1 MQSPDALRPVVRGVE
16 ASDEALL
23 AGLAAGDADAAAAFV
38 RRFQRRVYG
47 LALTILREPGAAE
60 DAAQEAF
67 LRAWRHAE
75 TYDPR
80 RGRVLNWLLG
90 IARNVAIDAV
100 RLKRAQPVDPETL
113 AATVLEKSEV
123 DPGDLPGFA
132 DRQRLREAMRV
143 LPVDQRRALFLSAYL
158 GRTAN
163 EIGVLEDIPLGTA
176 KTRIR
181 SAMLRVRAEL
191 GVADEH

>member
-1 MQSPDALRPVVRGVE
+1 MVGVE
-16 ASDEALL
+16 VSDEALL
-23 AGLAAGDADAAAAFV
+23 AGLAAGDAEASAAFV

-80 RGRVLNWLLG
+80 RGRVVNWLLG

-100 RLKRAQPVDPETL
+100 RLKRAEPFDPDAL
-113 AATVLEKSEV
+113 AATVLAKGEA
-123 DPGDLPGFA
+123 DPGDASGFA
-132 DRQRLREAMRV
+132 ERQRLRDAMRV
-143 LPVDQRRALFLSAYL
+143 LPADQRRALFLSAYL

-163 EIGVLEDIPLGTA
+163 EISDLEDVPLGTA

-181 SAMLRVRAEL
+181 SAMIRMRAEL
-191 GVADEH
+191 GVPDER

>member
-1 MQSPDALRPVVRGVE
+1 MDG
-16 ASDEALL
+16 SDEALL
-23 AGLAAGDADAAAAFV
+23 AGLASGDAEAAAAFV

-47 LALTILREPGAAE
+47 LALTILREPTAAE

-80 RGRVLNWLLG
+80 RGRVLTWLLG
-90 IARNVAIDAV
+90 IARNVAIDTV
-100 RLKRAQPVDPETL
+100 RLKRAEPLDPETL
-113 AATVLEKSEV
+113 ANRMLADGGENVAPV
-123 DPGDLPGFA
+123 AGFA
-132 DRQRLREAMRV
+132 EQQRLRDAMRA
-143 LPVDQRRALFLSAYL
+143 LPVEQRRALFLSAYL

-163 EIGVLEDIPLGTA
+163 EISALEGIPVGTT

-181 SAMLRVRAEL
+181 TAMIRLRNEL
-191 GVADEH
+191 GVADDR

>member
-1 MQSPDALRPVVRGVE
+1 MDV
-16 ASDEALL
+16 SDEALL
-23 AGLAAGDADAAAAFV
+23 AGLASGDAEAAAAFV

-47 LALTILREPGAAE
+47 LALTILREPTAAE

-80 RGRVLNWLLG
+80 RGRVLTWLLG
-90 IARNVAIDAV
+90 IARNVAIDTV
-100 RLKRAQPVDPETL
+100 RLKRAEPLDPETL
-113 AATVLEKSEV
+113 ANRMLDAGESVAPV
-123 DPGDLPGFA
+123 AAFA
-132 DRQRLREAMRV
+132 EQQRLRDAMRA
-143 LPVDQRRALFLSAYL
+143 LPVEQRRALFLSAYM

-163 EIGVLEDIPLGTA
+163 EISALEGIPVGTT

-181 SAMLRVRAEL
+181 TAMIRLRNEL
-191 GVADEH
+191 GVADDR

>member
-1 MQSPDALRPVVRGVE
+1 MDG
-16 ASDEALL
+16 SDEALL
-23 AGLAAGDADAAAAFV
+23 AGLASGDAEAAAAFV

-67 LRAWRHAE
+67 VRAWRHAE

-80 RGRVLNWLLG
+80 RGRVLTWLLG

-100 RLKRAQPVDPETL
+100 RLKRVEPLDPETL
-113 AATVLEKSEV
+113 ATRMLANGEV
-123 DPGDLPGFA
+123 SAAGTSGFA
-132 DRQRLREAMRV
+132 EQQRLRDAMLT
-143 LPVDQRRALFLSAYL
+143 LPVEQRRALFLSAYL
-158 GRTAN
+158 GRTAH
-163 EIGVLEDIPLGTA
+163 EISVLESIPVGTA

-181 SAMLRVRAEL
+181 SAMIRLRNEL
-191 GVADEH
+191 GVADDR

>member
-1 MQSPDALRPVVRGVE
+1 VDG
-16 ASDEALL
+16 SDEALL
-23 AGLAAGDADAAAAFV
+23 AGLAAGDAEAAAAFV

-47 LALTILREPGAAE
+47 LALTILREPAAAE

-80 RGRVLNWLLG
+80 RGRVLTWLLG
-90 IARNVAIDAV
+90 IARNVAIDTI
-100 RLKRAQPVDPETL
+100 RLKRAEPLDPETL
-113 AATVLEKSEV
+113 ANRMLAKDADSNA
-123 DPGDLPGFA
+123 PMAGFA
-132 DRQRLREAMRV
+132 EQQRLRDAMRA
-143 LPVDQRRALFLSAYL
+143 LPAEQRRALFLSAYM

-163 EIGVLEDIPLGTA
+163 EISALEGIPVGTT

-181 SAMLRVRAEL
+181 TAMIRLRNEL
-191 GVADEH
+191 GVADDR

>member
-1 MQSPDALRPVVRGVE
+1 MQSRSAPRSVYRGVE
-16 ASDEALL
+16 VSDEALL
-23 AGLAAGDADAAAAFV
+23 AGLAAGDSESAAAFV

-47 LALTILREPGAAE
+47 VALTILREPGAAE

-67 LRAWRHAE
+67 VRAWRHAE

-80 RGRVLNWLLG
+80 RGRVVNWLLG

-100 RLKRAQPVDPETL
+100 RLKRVEPLDPETL
-113 AATVLEKSEV
+113 AATVLAKGEV
-123 DPGDLPGFA
+123 DSGEAPGFA
-132 DRQRLREAMRV
+132 ERQRLRDAMRN
-143 LPVDQRRALFLSAYL
+143 LPDEQRRALFLSAYL

-163 EIGVLEDIPLGTA
+163 EIGVLEDVPLGTA

-181 SAMLRVRAEL
+181 SAMIRLRAEL
-191 GVADEH
+191 GVADER

>member
-1 MQSPDALRPVVRGVE
+1 MEV
-16 ASDEALL
+16 SDEALL
-23 AGLAAGDADAAAAFV
+23 AGLAAGDSEAAAAFV

-47 LALTILREPGAAE
+47 VALTILREPGAAE

-67 LRAWRHAE
+67 VRAWRHAE

-80 RGRVLNWLLG
+80 RGRVVNWLLG

-100 RLKRAQPVDPETL
+100 RLKRVEPVDPETL
-113 AATVLEKSEV
+113 ASTVLAKGDV
-123 DPGDLPGFA
+123 DSGEAPGFA
-132 DRQRLREAMRV
+132 ERQRLRDALRN
-143 LPVDQRRALFLSAYL
+143 LPDEQRRALFLSAYL

-163 EIGVLEDIPLGTA
+163 EIGVLEDVPLGTA

-181 SAMLRVRAEL
+181 SAMIRLRAEL
-191 GVADEH
+191 GVADER

>member
-1 MQSPDALRPVVRGVE
+1 VD

-23 AGLAAGDADAAAAFV
+23 AGFASGDAATAAAFV

-47 LALTILREPGAAE
+47 LALTILREPSAAE

-67 LRAWRHAE
+67 VRAWRHAE

-80 RGRVLNWLLG
+80 RGRVLTWLLG

-100 RLKRAQPVDPETL
+100 RLKRAEPLDPDAL
-113 AATVLEKSEV
+113 ATRMAGGADADAGLA
-123 DPGDLPGFA
+123 GFA
-132 DRQRLREAMRV
+132 DRQRLREAMLT
-143 LPVDQRRALFLSAYL
+143 LPADQRRALFLSAFM
-158 GRTAN
+158 GRTAS
-163 EIGVLEDIPLGTA
+163 EIGALESIPLGTA

-181 SAMLRVRAEL
+181 AAMIRLRDEL
-191 GVADEH
+191 GVADGR

>member
-1 MQSPDALRPVVRGVE
+1 MQSLDALRPVVLGVE
-16 ASDEALL
+16 VTDEALL
-23 AGLAAGDADAAAAFV
+23 AGLASGDADAAAAFV

-67 LRAWRHAE
+67 VRAWRHAE

-80 RGRVLNWLLG
+80 RGRVVNWLLG

-100 RLKRAQPVDPETL
+100 RMKRVEPLDPDTL
-113 AATVLEKSEV
+113 AATVLAKGDS
-123 DPGDLPGFA
+123 DPGEASGFA
-132 DRQRLREAMRV
+132 DREQLRDAMRA
-143 LPVDQRRALFLSAYL
+143 LPADQRRALFLSAYL

-163 EIGVLEDIPLGTA
+163 EIGVLEDVPLGTA

-181 SAMLRVRAEL
+181 SAMIRLRAEL
-191 GVADEH
+191 GVADQR